1 MKYCSCY
8 LSWHLLQSFVF
19 TQNEILIIA
28 VPPPPGSFQGCA
40 ASALQYYES
49 VFPGFWANGSNNDPL
64 EMFSCLP
71 SSCASAARIGSLLVK
86 SANLFCFFS
95 LFLLTIYDMLKV
107 YVFLVYLFSVSG
119 QDRCLLLVRSRHWWQ
134 DCHHLETKTKAHK
147 ECRMYHCIDFGE
159 NWGQF
164 RVRCRAFHG
173 ILISLGLLIG
183 WLPV

>member
-1 MKYCSCY
+1 MKYRSCY
-8 LSWHLLQSFVF
+8 LSRHLLQSFVF

-28 VPPPPGSFQGCA
+28 VPPPPGSFQGCP
-40 ASALQYYES
+40 ASALQYCES
-49 VFPGFWANGSNNDPL
+49 VFAGWSWAKGSNNDPL
-64 EMFSCLP
+64 EMLSCLP
-71 SSCASAARIGSLLVK
+71 SSCVSAAMIGSFLVK
-86 SANLFCFFS
+86 SANLENFF
-95 LFLLTIYDMLKV
+95 FVNDMLKV
-107 YVFLVYLFSVSG
+107 YVFLFIFLSVSG

-134 DCHHLETKTKAHK
+134 DCHHLETKTEAHK

-164 RVRCRAFHG
+164 RVRWRAFHG